1 MQTLDVISVNIW
13 QIIISLANLVI
24 LFLLFKKFLFKP
36 VKEMIAKREAAVEAE
51 LDAAKH
57 EHDAANEERR
67 QWEAKMASADEE
79 ADRIILLDYNRIF
92 CFFSALGRYRKYKNR
107 TRPDMADGCDEKFD
121 LDFALWILW
130 KGRGR
135 KQRDRHDRLEKMY
148 GDKFI
153 RIRSRRRLNKMLR
166 EGRI

>member
-67 QWEAKMASADEE
+67 QWEVKMASADEE
-79 ADRIILLDYNRIF
+79 ADRIIQNAVTKANKKSGVIISTASERADEIIKVAKFEASLEHKAAQEGIKREIVDLSSTLTGKLLEREIKPEDHSELI
-92 CFFSALGRYRKYKNR
+92 
-107 TRPDMADGCDEKFD
+107 DE
-121 LDFALWILW
+121 
-130 KGRGR
+130 
-135 KQRDRHDRLEKMY
+135 
-148 GDKFI
+148 FI
-153 RIRSRRRLNKMLR
+153 NEIGEIS
-166 EGRI
+166 

>member
-67 QWEAKMASADEE
+67 QWEAKMASANEE
-79 ADRIILLDYNRIF
+79 ADRIIQNAVTKANKKSGVIISTASERADEIIKVAKFEASLEHKAAQEGIKREIVDLSSTLTGKLLEREIKPEDHSELI
-92 CFFSALGRYRKYKNR
+92 
-107 TRPDMADGCDEKFD
+107 DE
-121 LDFALWILW
+121 
-130 KGRGR
+130 
-135 KQRDRHDRLEKMY
+135 
-148 GDKFI
+148 FI
-153 RIRSRRRLNKMLR
+153 NEIGEIS
-166 EGRI
+166 

>member
-57 EHDAANEERR
+57 EHDAAKEERR
-67 QWEAKMASADEE
+67 QWEAKMATADQEADKIIQDAVTKANKKSGVIISTASERADEIIKVAKFE
-79 ADRIILLDYNRIF
+79 ASLEHKAAQEGIKREIVDLSSTLTGKLLEREIKPEDHSELI
-92 CFFSALGRYRKYKNR
+92 
-107 TRPDMADGCDEKFD
+107 DE
-121 LDFALWILW
+121 
-130 KGRGR
+130 
-135 KQRDRHDRLEKMY
+135 
-148 GDKFI
+148 FI
-153 RIRSRRRLNKMLR
+153 NEIGEIS
-166 EGRI
+166 

>member
-67 QWEAKMASADEE
+67 QWEAKIASADEE
-79 ADRIILLDYNRIF
+79 ADRIIQNAVTKANKKSGVIISTASERADEIIKVAKFEASLEHKAAQEGIKREIVDLSSTLTGKLLEREIKPEDHSELI
-92 CFFSALGRYRKYKNR
+92 
-107 TRPDMADGCDEKFD
+107 DE
-121 LDFALWILW
+121 
-130 KGRGR
+130 
-135 KQRDRHDRLEKMY
+135 
-148 GDKFI
+148 FI
-153 RIRSRRRLNKMLR
+153 NEIGEIS
-166 EGRI
+166 

>member
-51 LDAAKH
+51 LDAANH

-67 QWEAKMASADEE
+67 QWEAKIASADEE
-79 ADRIILLDYNRIF
+79 ADRIIQNAVTKANKKSGVIISTASERADEIIKVAKFEASLEHKAAQEGIKREIVDLSSTLTGKLLEREIKPEDHSELI
-92 CFFSALGRYRKYKNR
+92 
-107 TRPDMADGCDEKFD
+107 DE
-121 LDFALWILW
+121 
-130 KGRGR
+130 
-135 KQRDRHDRLEKMY
+135 
-148 GDKFI
+148 FI
-153 RIRSRRRLNKMLR
+153 NEIGEIS
-166 EGRI
+166 

>member
-67 QWEAKMASADEE
+67 QWEAKMASANEE
-79 ADRIILLDYNRIF
+79 ADRIIQNAVTKANKKSGVIISTPSERADEIIKVAKFEASLEHKAAQEGIKREIVDLSSTLTGKLLEREIKPEDHSELI
-92 CFFSALGRYRKYKNR
+92 
-107 TRPDMADGCDEKFD
+107 DE
-121 LDFALWILW
+121 
-130 KGRGR
+130 
-135 KQRDRHDRLEKMY
+135 
-148 GDKFI
+148 FI
-153 RIRSRRRLNKMLR
+153 NEIGEIS
-166 EGRI
+166 

>member
-57 EHDAANEERR
+57 EHDAANEQRR
-67 QWEAKMASADEE
+67 QWEAKMATADQEADKIIQDAVTKANKKSGVIISTASERADEIIKVAKFE
-79 ADRIILLDYNRIF
+79 ASLEHKAAQEGIKREIVDLSSTLTGKLLEREIKPEDHSELI
-92 CFFSALGRYRKYKNR
+92 
-107 TRPDMADGCDEKFD
+107 DE
-121 LDFALWILW
+121 
-130 KGRGR
+130 
-135 KQRDRHDRLEKMY
+135 
-148 GDKFI
+148 FI
-153 RIRSRRRLNKMLR
+153 NEIGEIS
-166 EGRI
+166 

>member
-79 ADRIILLDYNRIF
+79 ADRIIQNAVTKANKKSGVIISTASERADEIIKVAKFEASLEHKAAQEGIKREIVDLSSTLTGKLLEREIKPEDHSELI
-92 CFFSALGRYRKYKNR
+92 
-107 TRPDMADGCDEKFD
+107 DE
-121 LDFALWILW
+121 
-130 KGRGR
+130 
-135 KQRDRHDRLEKMY
+135 
-148 GDKFI
+148 FI
-153 RIRSRRRLNKMLR
+153 NEIGEIS
-166 EGRI
+166 

>member
-36 VKEMIAKREAAVEAE
+36 VKEMIARREAAVEAE

-79 ADRIILLDYNRIF
+79 ADRIIQNAVTKANKKSGVIISTASERADEIIKVAKFEASLEHKAAQEGIKREIVDLSSTLTGKLLEREIKPEDHSELI
-92 CFFSALGRYRKYKNR
+92 
-107 TRPDMADGCDEKFD
+107 DE
-121 LDFALWILW
+121 
-130 KGRGR
+130 
-135 KQRDRHDRLEKMY
+135 
-148 GDKFI
+148 FI
-153 RIRSRRRLNKMLR
+153 NEIGEIS
-166 EGRI
+166 